1 MKILTKLRTAFFYY
15 VFSENIPLNGRHFN
29 LITGICSIFLFVNCF
44 ASYDSTAY
52 LALVLVL
59 TLILIVWANKSGKYQ
74 LCALLLIII
83 LSFITFPF
91 LFALNEGIS
100 GGMPFYMIYSA
111 VVISLLLTGKT
122 YVITLLVY
130 LAYSAGLVVLDF
142 YNKQLDFG
150 LFVVYETDFLRYF
163 DVATALICS
172 SIALSHELLPLWV

>member
-100 GGMPFYMIYSA
+100 GGMTFYMVYSA
-111 VVISLLLTGKT
+111 VVISLLLAGKAGI
-122 YVITLLVY
+122 ITLAVY
-130 LAYSAGLVVLDF
+130 LLYTAAWVIFDYQ
-142 YNKQLDFG
+142 NKQNG
-150 LFVVYETDFLRYF
+150 WELFTLYENDYLRY
-163 DVATALICS
+163 
-172 SIALSHELLPLWV
+172 